1 MASAR
6 SHAHRPHGAWP
17 YASMVVVTR
26 QLPLARQPLDHAS
39 PFTNRDQSS
48 GGAIATP
55 YKIFESGIL
64 PRIVLPSLVLVAS
77 VHPHDPSSC
86 PAIALHL
93 CLRCRSARL
102 RHSEECKAGLRGWW
116 FRLSRRAAV
125 SSCLRFV
132 RSSDVDADLCVASL
146 ALGDVRRRCEW
157 WWHRIL
163 SLFAPSRESE
173 MGWDEGSLLLL
184 LFLMLKR
191 RFSMTCW
198 SFGLGSIS
206 WSWMMFLVGLEG
218 CGANTQ

>member
-1 MASAR
+1 MSGRRESTDRRRRSGTPACPALFVESPVAEAVVYCERIWSCPPHPTRRVASLSPHSRRFVYSPMASAR

-86 PAIALHL
+86 PAIAPHL

-102 RHSEECKAGLRGWW
+102 RHSEERKAGLRGWW

-125 SSCLRFV
+125 SSCLRFCAFV
-132 RSSDVDADLCVASL
+132 R
-146 ALGDVRRRCEW
+146 
-157 WWHRIL
+157 
-163 SLFAPSRESE
+163 
-173 MGWDEGSLLLL
+173 
-184 LFLMLKR
+184 
-191 RFSMTCW
+191 
-198 SFGLGSIS
+198 
-206 WSWMMFLVGLEG
+206 
-218 CGANTQ
+218 CGR

>member
-1 MASAR
+1 LYCR
-6 SHAHRPHGAWP
+6 HLCWWRPSIH
-17 YASMVVVTR
+17 MIHLHVQ
-26 QLPLARQPLDHAS
+26 QLPRTCVYAAALRV
-39 PFTNRDQSS
+39 
-48 GGAIATP
+48 
-55 YKIFESGIL
+55 SGIQRNAR
-64 PRIVLPSLVLVAS
+64 PACGGGGSVCRVAR
-77 VHPHDPSSC
+77 PC
-86 PAIALHL
+86 
-93 CLRCRSARL
+93 
-102 RHSEECKAGLRGWW
+102 
-116 FRLSRRAAV
+116 RRACV
-125 SSCLRFV
+125 FV

-163 SLFAPSRESE
+163 SVFAPSRESE

-218 CGANTQ
+218 CGAKTQ